1 MNTRNSI
8 IEYIKLILFIVL
20 TIIGIVILIIPSII
34 AWLILFVIIGFVIIC
49 GLILSILEKH

>member
-8 IEYIKLILFIVL
+8 IEYIKLILFIVS

-34 AWLILFVIIGFVIIC
+34 AWFILFVIIGFVIIC

>member
-1 MNTRNSI
+1 MDTRNSI
-8 IEYIKLILFIVL
+8 IEYIKLILFIVS

>member
-8 IEYIKLILFIVL
+8 FEYIKLILFIVS

-49 GLILSILEKH
+49 GLILSILEKY

>member
-8 IEYIKLILFIVL
+8 IEYIKLILFIVS
-20 TIIGIVILIIPSII
+20 TIICIVILTIPSII
-34 AWLILFVIIGFVIIC
+34 AWLILFVIIEFVIIC

>member
-8 IEYIKLILFIVL
+8 IEYIKLILFIVS

-34 AWLILFVIIGFVIIC
+34 AWLILFVIIGFIIIC

>member
-8 IEYIKLILFIVL
+8 IEYIKLILFIVS
-20 TIIGIVILIIPSII
+20 TIICIVILIIPSII

>member
-8 IEYIKLILFIVL
+8 IEYIKLILFIVS

>member
-8 IEYIKLILFIVL
+8 FEYIKLILFIVS

>member
-8 IEYIKLILFIVL
+8 IEYIKLTLFIVS

-34 AWLILFVIIGFVIIC
+34 ACLILFVIIGFVIIC

>member
-8 IEYIKLILFIVL
+8 IEYIKLILFIVS

-49 GLILSILEKH
+49 GLILSILEIH